1 MATESLTQAVRER
14 LKSLEAQWLNNRK
27 ERARLAEEADQL
39 MYAITVIKEARLS
52 GLWLSP
58 CRCHPSRGNVEPCR
72 RSKTLE

>member
-39 MYAITVIKEARLS
+39 MYAITVIKDVSKVEAQLS
-52 GLWLSP
+52 RQPIESTSVVESLPLSP
-58 CRCHPSRGNVEPCR
+58 ESW
-72 RSKTLE
+72 